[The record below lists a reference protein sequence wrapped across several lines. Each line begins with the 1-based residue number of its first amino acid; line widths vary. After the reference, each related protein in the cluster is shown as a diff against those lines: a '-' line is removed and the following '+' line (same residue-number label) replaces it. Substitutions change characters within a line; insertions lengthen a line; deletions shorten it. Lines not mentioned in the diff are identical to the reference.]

1 MGEDI
6 IDIIDRINTTLSNID
21 GMGIAPKFK
30 GDKLYSKEFN
40 SVVNKIEEIKTHL
53 NSPIKETFVDTTAY
67 LLSKIDKARENLNA
81 KTIMLDEDSTLSIY
95 NEIESIRDRL
105 SRNEIKSSEN
115 ATDILTINSSLDGI
129 RVSLG
134 LVEEKIETS
143 YNESKEYADTVA
155 ETAYERAVES
165 SKEYTDTVA
174 ETAYERAVESSKEYT
189 DESYT
194 KIYTHIND
202 TTLTFDY
209 DIKTDPEPAEP
220 KIIYDNEND
229 LYDGEYHD

>member
-6 IDIIDRINTTLSNID
+6 IDIIDRINTTLSDID
-21 GMGIAPKFK
+21 GMGISPKFK
-30 GDKLYSKEFN
+30 GDKLYSNEFN

-53 NSPIKETFVDTTAY
+53 NSPIKETFVDTTTY

-105 SRNEIKSSEN
+105 SRNEIKSSKN
-115 ATDILTINSSLDGI
+115 ATDISDINSSLDDI

-134 LVEEKIETS
+134 LVEERIETS
-143 YNESKEYADTVA
+143 YNDSKEYA
-155 ETAYERAVES
+155 
-165 SKEYTDTVA
+165 DTVA

-209 DIKTDPEPAEP
+209 DIKTDPEPVQP
-220 KIIYDNEND
+220 KIIYDNEDD

>member
-6 IDIIDRINTTLSNID
+6 IDIIDRINTTLSDID
-21 GMGIAPKFK
+21 GMGISPKFK
-30 GDKLYSKEFN
+30 GDKLYSNEFN

-53 NSPIKETFVDTTAY
+53 NSPIKETFVDTTTY
-67 LLSKIDKARENLNA
+67 LLSKIDKVRENLNA

-105 SRNEIKSSEN
+105 SRNEIKSSKN
-115 ATDILTINSSLDGI
+115 ATDISDINSSLDDI

-134 LVEEKIETS
+134 LVEEKIENS
-143 YNESKEYADTVA
+143 YNDSKEYADTVA
-155 ETAYERAVES
+155 ETAYE
-165 SKEYTDTVA
+165 K
-174 ETAYERAVESSKEYT
+174 AVESSKEYT

-209 DIKTDPEPAEP
+209 DIKTEPEHAQP

>member
-115 ATDILTINSSLDGI
+115 ATDILTINSSLDDI
-129 RVSLG
+129 RISLG

-143 YNESKEYADTVA
+143 YNDSKEYA
-155 ETAYERAVES
+155 
-165 SKEYTDTVA
+165 DTVA

-209 DIKTDPEPAEP
+209 DIKTDPEPAQP

>member
-6 IDIIDRINTTLSNID
+6 IDIIDRIDTTLSNID

-53 NSPIKETFVDTTAY
+53 NSPIKETSVDTTAY

-105 SRNEIKSSEN
+105 SRNEIKSTKN
-115 ATDILTINSSLDGI
+115 ATDILTINSSLDDI
-129 RVSLG
+129 RDSLG

-143 YNESKEYADTVA
+143 YNDSKEYA
-155 ETAYERAVES
+155 
-165 SKEYTDTVA
+165 DTVA

-209 DIKTDPEPAEP
+209 DIKTDPEPAQP

>member
-115 ATDILTINSSLDGI
+115 ATDILTINSSLDDI
-129 RVSLG
+129 RDSLG

-143 YNESKEYADTVA
+143 YNDSKEYADEV
-155 ETAYERAVES
+155 S
-165 SKEYTDTVA
+165 

>member
-21 GMGIAPKFK
+21 GMGISPKFK
-30 GDKLYSKEFN
+30 RDKLYSNEFN

-53 NSPIKETFVDTTAY
+53 NSPIKETFIDTTTY
-67 LLSKIDKARENLNA
+67 LLSKIDKVRENLNA

-105 SRNEIKSSEN
+105 NRNEIKSSKN
-115 ATDILTINSSLDGI
+115 ATDILTINSSLDDI

-143 YNESKEYADTVA
+143 YNDSKEYA
-155 ETAYERAVES
+155 
-165 SKEYTDTVA
+165 DTVA

-220 KIIYDNEND
+220 KIIYDNEDD

>member
-6 IDIIDRINTTLSNID
+6 IDIIDRINITLSDID
-21 GMGIAPKFK
+21 GMGISPKFK
-30 GDKLYSKEFN
+30 GDKLYSNEFN

-53 NSPIKETFVDTTAY
+53 NSSIKETFVDTTTY

-105 SRNEIKSSEN
+105 SRNEIKSSKN
-115 ATDILTINSSLDGI
+115 ATDILDINSSLDDI

-143 YNESKEYADTVA
+143 YNDSKEYADIVA
-155 ETAYERAVES
+155 ETAYE
-165 SKEYTDTVA
+165 K
-174 ETAYERAVESSKEYT
+174 AVESSKEYT

-209 DIKTDPEPAEP
+209 DIKTDPEPVQP

>member
-1 MGEDI
+1 MGEEI

-67 LLSKIDKARENLNA
+67 LLSKIEKARENLNA
-81 KTIMLDEDSTLSIY
+81 KTIMLDEDSPLSIF

-105 SRNEIKSSEN
+105 SRNEIKSSQN
-115 ATDILTINSSLDGI
+115 ATDISGINSSLDDI

-143 YNESKEYADTVA
+143 YNDSKEYA
-155 ETAYERAVES
+155 
-165 SKEYTDTVA
+165 DTVA

-209 DIKTDPEPAEP
+209 DIKTDPEPAQP

>member
-6 IDIIDRINTTLSNID
+6 IDIIDRINITLSNID
-21 GMGIAPKFK
+21 GMEISPKFK
-30 GDKLYSKEFN
+30 GDKLYSNEFN

-53 NSPIKETFVDTTAY
+53 NSPIKETFIDTTTY

-105 SRNEIKSSEN
+105 SRNEIKSSKN
-115 ATDILTINSSLDGI
+115 ATDILTINSSLDDI
-129 RVSLG
+129 RDSLG

-143 YNESKEYADTVA
+143 YNDSKEYA
-155 ETAYERAVES
+155 
-165 SKEYTDTVA
+165 DTVA

-209 DIKTDPEPAEP
+209 DIKTDPEPAQP

>member
-53 NSPIKETFVDTTAY
+53 NSPIKETFVNTTTY

-105 SRNEIKSSEN
+105 SRNEIKSSKN

-143 YNESKEYADTVA
+143 YNDSKEYA
-155 ETAYERAVES
+155 
-165 SKEYTDTVA
+165 DTVA

-209 DIKTDPEPAEP
+209 DIKTDPEPVEP

>member
-105 SRNEIKSSEN
+105 SRNEIKSTKN
-115 ATDILTINSSLDGI
+115 ATDILTINSSLDDI
-129 RVSLG
+129 RDSLG

-143 YNESKEYADTVA
+143 YNDSKEYADEV
-155 ETAYERAVES
+155 S
-165 SKEYTDTVA
+165 